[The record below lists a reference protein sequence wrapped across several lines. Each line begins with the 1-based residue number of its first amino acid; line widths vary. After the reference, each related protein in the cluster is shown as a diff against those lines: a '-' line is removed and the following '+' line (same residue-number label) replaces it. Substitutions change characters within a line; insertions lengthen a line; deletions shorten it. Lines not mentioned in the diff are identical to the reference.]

1 MIFTW
6 KNFKSSAEYFSSL
19 LYALDNTAIFENC
32 CQFAQK
38 LLDSRKRER
47 EAPAWCV
54 GSSWLIAKVVS
65 KHTSFSKVKER
76 KGMPSSI
83 LFSSFSSSRK
93 REKAS
98 ISTLPAARFSRS
110 SSESRYQPKR
120 KPPSY
125 IYWTFRDKRRD
136 KKRLW
141 NKNNKVKK
149 YKKLKWILPS

>member
-1 MIFTW
+1 MISTL

-65 KHTSFSKVKER
+65 KHTR
-76 KGMPSSI
+76 
-83 LFSSFSSSRK
+83 LFQSQR
-93 REKAS
+93 
-98 ISTLPAARFSRS
+98 
-110 SSESRYQPKR
+110 
-120 KPPSY
+120 
-125 IYWTFRDKRRD
+125 
-136 KKRLW
+136 KKRNAFL
-141 NKNNKVKK
+141 NP
-149 YKKLKWILPS
+149 LLLLLE